1 MVVRPK
7 RIGNIIIPMLFAFS
21 LLVLPLFVC
30 FFIVDSFLSQVA
42 AVSVDVSAASLYYET
57 NHYNVML

>member
-1 MVVRPK
+1 
-7 RIGNIIIPMLFAFS
+7 MLFAFS